1 MGFQEWVKGF
11 TYRSGFQNMDSI
23 LRSSFIT
30 ELKHPVTVTKSS
42 RGWNFIFYDKVV
54 KDVIG
59 RAIFRN
65 EYTVNVYNE
74 IGNYVGKMKWKAATL
89 GGHIHSTVEAISPD
103 SFPMKVGY
111 RMDFSIYYN
120 IDEMVER
127 NYKENLNRIQNNE
140 TNINNLGRTS
150 NDNDSLHADK
160 LKQLGKQ
167 ISTLSTQ
174 ISTLSTTVENNK
186 NTASDE
192 RIAMNTDLSSH
203 IVTINKNIYDLS
215 KQTSDLSNAY
225 VLLDER
231 IYNIENYGVENFTST
246 IQQGGYGTITGAQQR
261 LINITEQ
268 EKDRL
273 DNIHQ
278 NYRDQDDNRDKMQML
293 MLSEKDKQNKYM
305 LLAVIF
311 AFVFVVAFFLTYIQ
325 NVKKNKSV
333 WFDIIMVLLIAAA
346 LIYALVVYIDI
357 QNRDPN
363 NFSKLAPDSDSL
375 LVVQT
380 RTGDGKHGVKYGIAA
395 TTDLQGGGCK
405 GDACC
410 GPGSYWD
417 EVNGRC
423 IQNVS

>member
-1 MGFQEWVKGF
+1 MGFQEWIKGF

-23 LRSSFIT
+23 LRSSFVTDLAPI
-30 ELKHPVTVTKSS
+30 TVTKSS
-42 RGWNFIFYDKVV
+42 RQWYQWNFIF
-54 KDVIG
+54 KDEINAG
-59 RAIFRN
+59 KDDLKRNIFGKN
-65 EYTVNVYNE
+65 EYLISVYDE
-74 IGNYVGKMKWKAATL
+74 KGNAVGKMKWIAATL
-89 GGHIHSTVEAISPD
+89 SNMYIHATVIGISPD
-103 SFPMKVGY
+103 SFPIKVGY
-111 RMDFSIYYN
+111 RIDFSKYYN
-120 IDEMVER
+120 PGELQKMQQQKTDE
-127 NYKENLNRIQNNE
+127 KIQTLKTNLMG
-140 TNINNLGRTS
+140 T
-150 NDNDSLHADK
+150 
-160 LKQLGKQ
+160 
-167 ISTLSTQ
+167 
-174 ISTLSTTVENNK
+174 
-186 NTASDE
+186 
-192 RIAMNTDLSSH
+192 NTDLQNAKRSTEKS
-203 IVTINKNIYDLS
+203 IGDQNEKIETARMNISDLEDKTSNMEDEAIQQKISMEELNKRIYD
-215 KQTSDLSNAY
+215 
-225 VLLDER
+225 
-231 IYNIENYGVENFTST
+231 IENYGIENFTTS
-246 IQQGGYGTITGAQQR
+246 IQQGGYSTITGAQQR

-311 AFVFVVAFFLTYIQ
+311 AFVFVVAFFFTYIQ

-375 LVVQT
+375 LVVET

-410 GPGSYWD
+410 GPGSYWN
-417 EVNGRC
+417 ESSKRC
-423 IQNVS
+423 IQKV

>member
-1 MGFQEWVKGF
+1 MGFQEWIKGF

-23 LRSSFIT
+23 LRSSKIT

-42 RGWNFIFYDKVV
+42 RGWNFIFKDEINEGKDDLKRNIFDK
-54 KDVIG
+54 
-59 RAIFRN
+59 N
-65 EYTVNVYNE
+65 EYIISVYDEKVNA
-74 IGNYVGKMKWKAATL
+74 VGKMKWIDATL
-89 GGHIHSTVEAISPD
+89 AGHIHSTVEAISPD
-103 SFPMKVGY
+103 SFPIKVGY
-111 RMDFSIYYN
+111 RIDFSKYYN
-120 IDEMVER
+120 PGELEKIQQQKTDEKIR
-127 NYKENLNRIQNNE
+127 NNE
-140 TNINNLGRTS
+140 QKIQ
-150 NDNDSLHADK
+150 
-160 LKQLGKQ
+160 QLGVMAQ
-167 ISTLSTQ
+167 YNDTSQNST
-174 ISTLSTTVENNK
+174 IKTLTNDLMGT
-186 NTASDE
+186 
-192 RIAMNTDLSSH
+192 NTDLQNAKRFTEQSIGDQNEKIETARVNISGLEDKTSNMKDEA
-203 IVTINKNIYDLS
+203 IKQKIFMEELNKRIYD
-215 KQTSDLSNAY
+215 
-225 VLLDER
+225 
-231 IYNIENYGVENFTST
+231 IENYGIENFTST

-311 AFVFVVAFFLTYIQ
+311 AFVFVVAFFFTYIQ

-346 LIYALVVYIDI
+346 LIYAIVVYVDI

-375 LVVQT
+375 LVVET

-423 IQNVS
+423 IQKI

>member
-1 MGFQEWVKGF
+1 MVFQDWIKGF
-11 TYRSGFQNMDSI
+11 PYNSKKEGFYISSLSNVKKDIQRNIARISDNSTGISQNSTGI
-23 LRSSFIT
+23 SQNSTGISQNSAGI
-30 ELKHPVTVTKSS
+30 E
-42 RGWNFIFYDKVV
+42 
-54 KDVIG
+54 
-59 RAIFRN
+59 
-65 EYTVNVYNE
+65 VN
-74 IGNYVGKMKWKAATL
+74 T
-89 GGHIHSTVEAISPD
+89 
-103 SFPMKVGY
+103 
-111 RMDFSIYYN
+111 
-120 IDEMVER
+120 
-127 NYKENLNRIQNNE
+127 
-140 TNINNLGRTS
+140 TNISQNTTGISENRTGILQNEADISQNEADISLNKVSISGIQSRLASLEGYEIS
-150 NDNDSLHADK
+150 ND
-160 LKQLGKQ
+160 
-167 ISTLSTQ
+167 
-174 ISTLSTTVENNK
+174 
-186 NTASDE
+186 
-192 RIAMNTDLSSH
+192 
-203 IVTINKNIYDLS
+203 
-215 KQTSDLSNAY
+215 
-225 VLLDER
+225 
-231 IYNIENYGVENFTST
+231 
-246 IQQGGYGTITGAQQR
+246 GYGRIIGAQQR

-311 AFVFVVAFFLTYIQ
+311 AFVFVVAFFFTYIQ

-375 LVVQT
+375 LVVET

-417 EVNGRC
+417 EDSGRC
-423 IQNVS
+423 IKRV

>member
-1 MGFQEWVKGF
+1 
-11 TYRSGFQNMDSI
+11 
-23 LRSSFIT
+23 
-30 ELKHPVTVTKSS
+30 
-42 RGWNFIFYDKVV
+42 
-54 KDVIG
+54 
-59 RAIFRN
+59 
-65 EYTVNVYNE
+65 
-74 IGNYVGKMKWKAATL
+74 
-89 GGHIHSTVEAISPD
+89 
-103 SFPMKVGY
+103 
-111 RMDFSIYYN
+111 
-120 IDEMVER
+120 
-127 NYKENLNRIQNNE
+127 
-140 TNINNLGRTS
+140 
-150 NDNDSLHADK
+150 
-160 LKQLGKQ
+160 
-167 ISTLSTQ
+167 
-174 ISTLSTTVENNK
+174 
-186 NTASDE
+186 
-192 RIAMNTDLSSH
+192 
-203 IVTINKNIYDLS
+203 
-215 KQTSDLSNAY
+215 
-225 VLLDER
+225 
-231 IYNIENYGVENFTST
+231 
-246 IQQGGYGTITGAQQR
+246 
-261 LINITEQ
+261 
-268 EKDRL
+268 
-273 DNIHQ
+273 
-278 NYRDQDDNRDKMQML
+278 MQML

>member
-1 MGFQEWVKGF
+1 MVFQDWIKGF
-11 TYRSGFQNMDSI
+11 AYNSKKEGFDPNQVKNWVNNYSI
-23 LRSSFIT
+23 PAIRSST
-30 ELKHPVTVTKSS
+30 
-42 RGWNFIFYDKVV
+42 
-54 KDVIG
+54 
-59 RAIFRN
+59 
-65 EYTVNVYNE
+65 
-74 IGNYVGKMKWKAATL
+74 
-89 GGHIHSTVEAISPD
+89 
-103 SFPMKVGY
+103 
-111 RMDFSIYYN
+111 
-120 IDEMVER
+120 
-127 NYKENLNRIQNNE
+127 NE
-140 TNINNLGRTS
+140 TGISQNRTS
-150 NDNDSLHADK
+150 IDVNT
-160 LKQLGKQ
+160 GKIAENTTN
-167 ISTLSTQ
+167 ISGNTTD
-174 ISTLSTTVENNK
+174 ISE
-186 NTASDE
+186 NTANISGNKTNISGNTTNISD
-192 RIAMNTDLSSH
+192 NT
-203 IVTINKNIYDLS
+203 
-215 KQTSDLSNAY
+215 TSITGIQSR
-225 VLLDER
+225 LDAL
-231 IYNIENYGVENFTST
+231 ENYEISND
-246 IQQGGYGTITGAQQR
+246 GYGRIIGAQQR

-346 LIYALVVYIDI
+346 LIYAIVVYIDI

-423 IQNVS
+423 IRKV